1 MNEPELKPYTKEE
14 LIAGIEESLA
24 DIAAGRVYT
33 LEEFNKKLE
42 EDLPW
47 LKRKRKKKHYRKNL
61 N

>member
-1 MNEPELKPYTKEE
+1 MNKPELKPYTKEE
-14 LIAGIEESLA
+14 LIAGIEASLA

-47 LKRKRKKKHYRKNL
+47 LKRKRKKKNYRKNL
-61 N
+61 S